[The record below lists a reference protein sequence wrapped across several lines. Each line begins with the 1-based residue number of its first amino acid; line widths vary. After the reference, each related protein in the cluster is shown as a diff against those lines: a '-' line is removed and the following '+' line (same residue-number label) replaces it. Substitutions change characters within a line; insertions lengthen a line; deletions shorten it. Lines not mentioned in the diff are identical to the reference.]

1 MTRIERLNP
10 VVSHTEKKE
19 RQALQAMATCKNE
32 HESELRKIEQLKSYK
47 TEYLNKQSQENMT
60 YSPVELQEFR
70 RFIDQLDQTIDQQG
84 KVVEIRR
91 KALDHQRKVWQ
102 ATRIKSKVIHKIV
115 DNLKRAERLQEDRI
129 EQKVMDELSQRKTLK

>member
-32 HESELRKIEQLKSYK
+32 HESELRKVEQLKSYK
-47 TEYLNKQSQENMT
+47 TEYMNKQSQENMT
-60 YSPVELQEFR
+60 YSPFELQEFR
-70 RFIDQLDQTIDQQG
+70 RFIDQLDQTINQQG
-84 KVVEIRR
+84 KIVEIRR

-102 ATRIKSKVIHKIV
+102 AIRIKSKVIHKVV